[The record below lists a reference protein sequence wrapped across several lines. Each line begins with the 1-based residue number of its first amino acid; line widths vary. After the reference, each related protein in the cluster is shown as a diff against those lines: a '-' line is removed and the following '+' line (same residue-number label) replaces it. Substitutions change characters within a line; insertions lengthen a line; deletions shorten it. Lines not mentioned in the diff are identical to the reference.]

1 MSGTFGFEAAQ
12 AQLAAIAK
20 RARRPLDEP
29 RTALL
34 RGICAAYDAERARIP
49 QRTGALRTSLTEPG
63 SPLQRLTVQ
72 GDRLTFESLV
82 PYAPYQT
89 RNLPK
94 IKTSHLGK
102 IIERYVVEGR
112 TR

>member
-1 MSGTFGFEAAQ
+1 MGGVFGVQEAQ
-12 AQLAAIAK
+12 AQLLAMAK
-20 RARRPLDEP
+20 RARSPLSEP
-29 RTALL
+29 RAALL
-34 RGICAAYDAERARIP
+34 RAICGAYNDERARIP
-49 QRTGALRTSLTEPG
+49 QRTGLLRTSLTEPG

-89 RNLPK
+89 KRLPK
-94 IKTSHLGK
+94 IKAER
-102 IIERYVVEGR
+102 IARVIERYVVEGR